1 MKQNFTNTETIGIDL
16 GDRTSRYC
24 IVDAHG
30 EVVEEG
36 SFRNQRDSIQ
46 KHFSG
51 SACTIALEGSKAW
64 AAVAGRFGFTFN
76 SALRLTPS

>member
-24 IVDAHG
+24 IFDADG

-64 AAVAGRFGFTFN
+64 PQSPGGSGSR
-76 SALRLTPS
+76 S